1 MEGWCYK
8 SCQTVGKRRQESG
21 VTGRSGCSKVSEGAL
36 EAKPGGARGGGRIQ
50 PTGCYE
56 TKRSRAVAQMAATI
70 KIPDTQIIAWIE
82 LGAVGGRIGMR

>member
-36 EAKPGGARGGGRIQ
+36 EAKPGGGRAAEGGYSQQGVTRQ
-50 PTGCYE
+50 KDPGQWHRWQQ
-56 TKRSRAVAQMAATI
+56 RSRSQTH
-70 KIPDTQIIAWIE
+70 KSS
-82 LGAVGGRIGMR
+82 LGLNWGQSGEE